1 MMTYAM
7 ARWYQLEKTCGTP
20 IFIFITHIV
29 TMPVQYLM
37 ILNFIIRSIQ
47 SSTSIAFS
55 APDNLFISHHNYL
68 LHGYQLYPRC
78 DYTFIPD
85 LMSYTLNFILP
96 CLHSLTVT
104 SLSCGNLDPG
114 KTCPNPGPTTT
125 TSICWRDLFFAKWGI
140 SILIW
145 DPERHRIG
153 HSIPNHKKSDLP
165 LSHYK

>member
-68 LHGYQLYPRC
+68 LHGYQLYLRC

-125 TSICWRDLFFAKWGI
+125 TSICWRDLFCKVRNFHPNLRSRKAQNR
-140 SILIW
+140 SFN
-145 DPERHRIG
+145 PEPQEVR
-153 HSIPNHKKSDLP
+153 SSSLT
-165 LSHYK
+165 L